1 MTKMFN
7 LLSLILITSLIFSGC
22 SNLSDKEVKDQK
34 NSDSNI
40 NLNDIVSTNS
50 NIIINNNGPTKIMFK
65 DMISIEDLKRLD
77 GKQVEMIGFVSIASP
92 LDGSFIY
99 LMNMPYQSCVFCL
112 PNTNQLVNTMV
123 AYPKKGESL
132 EYVDTP
138 VKITGTLKFEDI
150 NDTNGYSYAYRLIDT
165 KMEEAD
171 VSGLEEDIVLYTM
184 LADTG
189 YINKHSLLMNELYLR
204 TYMLDNDGMSIN
216 IDELTP
222 IDLSMVQELR
232 TTVKSLNNDS
242 KYSEVLVNIDKL
254 EKLCLDVNE
263 VIKSKDKK
271 AMQDLNIEGQ
281 NIYSEF
287 YTWLTKPQV

>member
-1 MTKMFN
+1 MTKIYKM
-7 LLSLILITSLIFSGC
+7 LSLMLITSLIFSGC
-22 SNLSDKEVKDQK
+22 SNLSDKAEKDQ
-34 NSDSNI
+34 NNNNSNI
-40 NLNDIVSTNS
+40 NLNDLVSNNS
-50 NIIINNNGPTKIMFK
+50 NIVINKNGPTKIMFK
-65 DMISIEDLKRLD
+65 DMVSVEDLKRLD
-77 GKQVEMIGFVSIASP
+77 GKQVEMLGFISIVSP

-123 AYPKKGESL
+123 AYPKNGDSL

-189 YINKHSLLMNELYLR
+189 YINKHSQLMNELYLR
-204 TYMLDNDGMSIN
+204 TYMLDIN
-216 IDELTP
+216 GKPVTIEELTP
-222 IDLSMVQELR
+222 IDLLMVQELR
-232 TTVKSLNNDS
+232 KTVKSLNNDS
-242 KYSEVLVNIDKL
+242 KYSEVLINIDKL

-263 VIKSKDKK
+263 VIKLKDMK

-281 NIYSEF
+281 NIYLEF